1 MTMALTSQNNSSSS
15 SLLKLTSPKKNP
27 FKKLISK
34 AKLHKS
40 SINSLNSI
48 KSVNSVNSAYSS
60 STNDTVTSDDYS
72 IKIKKKLFNLK
83 DSEIKVFTN
92 SDLNS
97 IKNNINLGNKST
109 FLSKGSFEIYQLI
122 TNKTNYLI
130 CGSVIHPIFP
140 SSKVIKISHSC
151 FIIPIKNPD
160 RYWKLTLN
168 TKNKET
174 LSDFESVISKI
185 CIFKNEYIEDNY
197 IHEDIVADINEYIS
211 NDNSHSLS
219 SAKSSFQNDSVTLK
233 SFIHIDS
240 DDDLDNTI
248 VNNESIYSDNT
259 KNNYPI
265 LLQPIPIR
273 PNSSSSLNNNL
284 NNFSIED
291 YSDFESNFES
301 ELDFEF
307 QVESNLV
314 NELIDS
320 NWMDISDNSKSL
332 ANRYSLT
339 FKDIEV
345 VPVNKLLKYNKNNLR
360 NIIKENSNVNLLS
373 RFLIN

>member
-1 MTMALTSQNNSSSS
+1 MALTLQNNSSSS

-34 AKLHKS
+34 ARLHKS
-40 SINSLNSI
+40 SINSFNSI
-48 KSVNSVNSAYSS
+48 NSVDSVNSAAYSD
-60 STNDTVTSDDYS
+60 STNETVNSDDYS
-72 IKIKKKLFNLK
+72 IKIKKKLFSLK

-92 SDLNS
+92 SDLHS
-97 IKNNINLGNKST
+97 IKNNINLSNKSD
-109 FLSKGSFEIYQLI
+109 FLSKGSFQIYQLI

-140 SSKVIKISHSC
+140 SSKIIKISFNC
-151 FIIPIKNPD
+151 FVIPIKNPD

-168 TKNKET
+168 TNDKET
-174 LSDFESVISKI
+174 LNDFELVISKI
-185 CIFKNEYIEDNY
+185 CVFKNEYIEDN
-197 IHEDIVADINEYIS
+197 DINDCTTTDLCEYIDSHKS
-211 NDNSHSLS
+211 NSLS

-233 SFIHIDS
+233 TFIHIDS
-240 DDDLDNTI
+240 DDDLDCTI
-248 VNNESIYSDNT
+248 VNTESICSGDT
-259 KNNYPI
+259 KNDFPI

-273 PNSSSSLNNNL
+273 PNSSTSFNNNL
-284 NNFSIED
+284 NNFSVEN

-301 ELDFEF
+301 ELDIEF
-307 QVESNLV
+307 QLESDLV
-314 NELIDS
+314 NDLIDA

-332 ANRYSLT
+332 TNRYSLT

-345 VPVNKLLKYNKNNLR
+345 VPVNKLMNYSKNNLR